1 MEHIIVKL
9 LQDFE
14 QGKMTRR
21 QLIQSLALAASAAS
35 AAGAAPPAA
44 PDSKVVKAI
53 NINHVSYQVAD
64 YARTRDFY
72 ADLFGM
78 KVSADDGKQ
87 CRLAVGESLIA
98 ARTRP
103 SGTPR
108 VDHIAFTIANWDKDK
123 NAKDAVAAELK
134 RRGLKVEMHAQG
146 GAVVQDTATARGFH
160 FHDPDGFEL
169 QVGGKDQ

>member
-1 MEHIIVKL
+1 MEHIIAKL
-9 LQDFE
+9 LHDFE
-14 QGKMTRR
+14 QGRMTRR
-21 QLIQSLALAASAAS
+21 QLVQGLTLVATVASAAS
-35 AAGAAPPAA
+35 APAA
-44 PDSKVVKAI
+44 AADGKVVRAI

-87 CRLAVGESLIA
+87 CRLSVGESLIV

-108 VDHIAFTIANWDKDK
+108 VDHIAYTIAGWDEDK
-123 NAKDAVAAELK
+123 NVKFEVAAELK

-146 GAVVQDTATARGFH
+146 GAVVQDTALARGFH